1 MKNLVISSNDTE
13 LSGSLS
19 ASKEKISELNELYT
33 TQLKEIIKDYQ
44 KLGQSLKYRNSAI
57 QILKQRGISELELK
71 MSGYLTNQT
80 YESALRLY
88 IDFNFWN
95 TNYSLWNFYE
105 VKWNEDEGQ
114 MVDIYN
120 DKIFCT
126 DQDVDQLNQNDYY
139 KLNKDQFTFYE
150 GFDNTYTVR

>member
-1 MKNLVISSNDTE
+1 MIILTTTTAAQTLSVIPREYSASFSMDIRDDSTNVNKLYDITSAT
-13 LSGSLS
+13 LSG
-19 ASKEKISELNELYT
+19 N
-33 TQLKEIIKDYQ
+33 
-44 KLGQSLKYRNSAI
+44 
-57 QILKQRGISELELK
+57 
-71 MSGYLTNQT
+71 YLTFNNVFNPVLV
-80 YESALRLY
+80 ENHFFDLRLY

-114 MVDIYN
+114 KVDIYN

>member
-1 MKNLVISSNDTE
+1 MIILTTTAAAQTLSVIPREYSASFSVDIRDDSTNVTKQYDVFAAT
-13 LSGSLS
+13 LSG
-19 ASKEKISELNELYT
+19 N
-33 TQLKEIIKDYQ
+33 
-44 KLGQSLKYRNSAI
+44 
-57 QILKQRGISELELK
+57 
-71 MSGYLTNQT
+71 YLTFNNVFNPVLV
-80 YESALRLY
+80 ENHFFDLRLY
-88 IDFNFWN
+88 IDYNFWN

>member
-1 MKNLVISSNDTE
+1 MIILTTAASAQTLSIIPREYVDSFSMDIRDDSTNVTKQYDITSAT
-13 LSGSLS
+13 LSG
-19 ASKEKISELNELYT
+19 N
-33 TQLKEIIKDYQ
+33 
-44 KLGQSLKYRNSAI
+44 
-57 QILKQRGISELELK
+57 
-71 MSGYLTNQT
+71 YLTFNNVFNPVLV
-80 YESALRLY
+80 ENHFFDLRLY
-88 IDFNFWN
+88 IDYNFWN